1 MSRNKTNKTIAGYHL
16 LMILSAIDFTFSPSE
31 DKVIRAYLE
40 QEFPFRVNLDKE
52 MELISALRPDEWEQH
67 FRIYMNDFY
76 DDATK
81 EELFD
86 FFNFAL
92 QLINADQIITH
103 TENHY
108 IKLLHRK
115 WFKSDIHESPQE
127 TK

>member
-40 QEFPFRVNLDKE
+40 QEFPFRVNLDQE
-52 MELISALRPDEWEQH
+52 MDLISALKPEEWEQH
-67 FRIYMNDFY
+67 FNIYMDDFY
-76 DDATK
+76 EDATQ
-81 EELFD
+81 EELLD

-92 QLINADQIITH
+92 QLINADKIVTH

-108 IKLLHRK
+108 IKILYQK
-115 WFKSDIHESPQE
+115 WFKAATHDLSQK